1 MIVRTQLRLLAVVML
16 AGALVSGTAGAQ
28 QTRTEAIEQAQAA
41 KSTTLAPYAPGKVE
55 RFLDQTEKGAW
66 FDPKFLHGFYPT
78 FSSIYPGG
86 GFTVGAGYRAYTGYY
101 SHVDVRGLVSFSGF
115 SQVEASAAA
124 PRIADGAVD
133 LTARIGWRDAAR
145 IPFFGL
151 GPSSLASDRTN
162 ARVREA
168 YAEGAALYRP
178 ARNVFLRGATSY
190 EAYSEGTATGRF
202 LPVQARFDEAGA
214 PGLGQDPVF
223 VHVQTQVGVDWL
235 DSPQYSRRGGFYRGA
250 YDHYL
255 SAGEGDTFAS
265 LRTDLVQHLP
275 VLRETWVL
283 SLRGRTES
291 VVSGNAPYFL
301 MPSLG
306 DGNSLRGY
314 STARFRDRHTALGSA
329 EWRWIP
335 NRAALDLALFVDAGT
350 VARDFG
356 ALSLRDVKTDYGI
369 GVRFHT
375 LSATVLRLDLARG
388 SEGWRVVF
396 GTSAPF

>member
-1 MIVRTQLRLLAVVML
+1 MTVSPRLGRLATLSIAMALLA
-16 AGALVSGTAGAQ
+16 TAAAAQ

-41 KSTTLAPYAPGKVE
+41 KASTLAPYVPGTIE
-55 RFLDQTEKGAW
+55 RILDQTEKGAW
-66 FDPKFLHGFYPT
+66 LDPKFLRGFYPT

-101 SHVDVRGLVSFSGF
+101 SHVDLRGLVSLSGF
-115 SQVEASAAA
+115 AQVEASAAA
-124 PRIADGAVD
+124 PRMAGGAVD
-133 LTARIGWRDAAR
+133 LTARVGWRDAAR

-151 GPSSLASDRTN
+151 GPASVADDRTN
-162 ARVREA
+162 ARVTEV

-178 ARNVFLRGATSY
+178 ATKVFLRGATSY
-190 EAYSEGTATGRF
+190 EAYTEQTATGRIRS
-202 LPVQARFDEAGA
+202 VETRFDQLSA
-214 PGLGQDPVF
+214 PRLGEDPAF
-223 VHVQTQVGVDWL
+223 VHLQSQVGLYWL
-235 DSPQYSRRGGFYRGA
+235 ESPFYSRRGGFYRGS
-250 YDHYL
+250 YDQYL
-255 SAGEGDTFAS
+255 SADGGENFAMA
-265 LRTDLVQHLP
+265 RTDLVQHVP

-291 VVSGNAPYFL
+291 VVGRNAPYFM

-314 STARFRDRHTALGSA
+314 STARFRDRHTALASA

-350 VARDFG
+350 VARELD
-356 ALSLRDVKTDYGI
+356 ALSMRELKTDYGI